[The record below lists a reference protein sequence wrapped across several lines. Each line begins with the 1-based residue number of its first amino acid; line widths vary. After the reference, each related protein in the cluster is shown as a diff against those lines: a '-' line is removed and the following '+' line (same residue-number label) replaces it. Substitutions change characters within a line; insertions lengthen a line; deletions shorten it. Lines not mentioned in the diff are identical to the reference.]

1 MTILCITRPQ
11 VKPTRRTAR
20 KATTFGEGIFERRMP
35 YTQADLDWA
44 AQNLNT
50 DATDDDVEPDYDAM
64 AGEAEAQARIEAGCI
79 L

>member
-1 MTILCITRPQ
+1 
-11 VKPTRRTAR
+11 
-20 KATTFGEGIFERRMP
+20 MP

-50 DATDDDVEPDYDAM
+50 DAADYDEPDYDAL

-79 L
+79 F